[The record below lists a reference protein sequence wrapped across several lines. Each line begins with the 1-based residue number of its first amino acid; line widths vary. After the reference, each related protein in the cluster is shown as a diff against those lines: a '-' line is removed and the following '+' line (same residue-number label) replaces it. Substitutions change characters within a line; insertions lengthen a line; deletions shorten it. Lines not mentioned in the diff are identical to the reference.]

1 MTILL
6 LPFALT
12 VNLGLSAVAVW
23 LAHRADQ
30 KTYNEGFDDG
40 YAAGLRAQKHH
51 TL

>member
-6 LPFALT
+6 LPFAVT
-12 VNLGLSAVAVW
+12 ASLGLSTVAVW

-40 YAAGLRAQKHH
+40 YAAGLRAQNHRK
-51 TL
+51 